1 MKLYGMQQSRS
12 FRCLWA
18 LEEAGIE
25 YEYVPVKLRTEAEDP
40 DSAQHPDY
48 LALNVQ
54 GKVPTLINGDLVLTE
69 SVAILYY
76 IGRCAPESGLLPN
89 ASMDVYA
96 KLDEMTTF
104 ILAELEQPLWSKG
117 KHTFALP
124 EEKRIPQ
131 MFETARF
138 EFAKAVNTLDHLLGA
153 GGLGDSRPGD
163 SELSGARPGD
173 SGSGDSGSGD
183 SGFSD
188 RGLSDRNSGDSG
200 SGDKQFAVADQFTI
214 ADILLAQTFNWAIRF
229 EFDVP
234 QKYVDLRNRH
244 YGRPAARR
252 AMELIA

>member
-96 KLDEMTTF
+96 KLDEMTAF

-117 KHTFALP
+117 KHLFALP

-138 EFAKAVNTLDHLLGA
+138 EFAKAVNTLDHLLGV
-153 GGLGDSRPGD
+153 GGLGESRLGD
-163 SELSGARPGD
+163 NE
-173 SGSGDSGSGD
+173 SGDSGSGD

-188 RGLSDRNSGDSG
+188 RGLSDRNSGNSGSGDSG
-200 SGDKQFAVADQFTI
+200 SGDKEFAVADQFTI